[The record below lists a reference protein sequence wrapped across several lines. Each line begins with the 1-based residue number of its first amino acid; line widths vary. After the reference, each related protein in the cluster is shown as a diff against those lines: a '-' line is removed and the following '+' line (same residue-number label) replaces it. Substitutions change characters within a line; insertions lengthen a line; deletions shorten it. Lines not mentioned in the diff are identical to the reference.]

1 MIAKFFNKT
10 KPMNTLI
17 ELVLLVIFFL
27 FTFLSD
33 VSGVEVSTIFSRLF
47 LLLIVLLSL
56 FLTNFIVRKNSL
68 SKKNSY
74 VILLFVLFIGMFPN
88 TMLSKE
94 ILLSNFFLL
103 IAYRRIYSLRS
114 QKNTT
119 EKLFDSAFWIGV
131 ATVIHPWCIL
141 FTALI
146 YSALNAFNK
155 LTLRNAIIPLV
166 GVITPLFLY
175 GVYLYATDQFTDE
188 TFQLLYGFDFSKY
201 NSLSVV
207 VPLALVL
214 GMLLWTVIP
223 TTFQIISVNNEFRA
237 SWAILVFNLILS
249 MVVIIPSPVKD
260 GSELLYLFFPA
271 SLVFTNYLE
280 RVKEKWF
287 KEVFLYLFVTVTI
300 AVYFL

>member
-17 ELVLLVIFFL
+17 ELVLLAIFFL
-27 FTFLSD
+27 FTFLND
-33 VSGVEVSTIFSRLF
+33 VASIEVSTIFYRLF

-74 VILLFVLFIGMFPN
+74 VILLFVLFVGMFPS

-141 FTALI
+141 FVFLI
-146 YSALNAFNK
+146 YSTLSAFNK

-175 GVYLYATDQFTDE
+175 GVYLYVTDQFTNE
-188 TFQLLYGFDFSKY
+188 AFQLLYGLDFSKY
-201 NSLSVV
+201 NSLSIV

-237 SWAILVFNLILS
+237 SWSVLIANLVLSIVIIILS
-249 MVVIIPSPVKD
+249 PIKN
-260 GSELLYLFFPA
+260 GSEFLFMFFPV
-271 SLVFTNYLE
+271 SVVLTNYLE

-287 KEVFLYLFVTVTI
+287 KEVFLYLFVAVTI
-300 AVYFL
+300 TVYFL